1 MSAFTCFKWSLT
13 IEIES
18 SLEVLLHSC
27 SGNKALA
34 RKAMDYLLASEE
46 SAQKLL
52 KEAKEQKEKWDIFI
66 AASSY
71 IYQLIY
77 EPREEFFE
85 DSKQFFPENP
95 KLCHVV
101 KTIFEDLK
109 KNKFK
114 SWLKF

>member
-1 MSAFTCFKWSLT
+1 MASFTCFKWSLT
-13 IEIES
+13 MEVES

-34 RKAMDYLLASEE
+34 RKTMDYLLGSEE
-46 SAQKLL
+46 SAQELL
-52 KEAKEQKEKWDIFI
+52 KEAKEQIEKCDIFI

-77 EPREEFFE
+77 ETREEFLE

-95 KLCHVV
+95 KLYLTTLV
-101 KTIFEDLK
+101 KTIFEDLMEK
-109 KNKFK
+109 KQV
-114 SWLKF
+114 